1 MFKRVIT
8 ALLIMSLTIIMLS
21 GCAKSEVGNISLK
34 TGETGFYLQKDGTV
48 EYEIYEDF
56 GEGYYDKKELKNKI
70 KDEIDA
76 FNAGG
81 SSKSLHSAKLQYFGV
96 SDKKVK
102 VIIKF
107 ATATDFMNYL
117 IECNEEESSTTYIGK
132 ISGAIAAG
140 IPFKGEFTE
149 ISINEPTGA
158 VAKGKEI
165 REMDLNVIAIKEKMK
180 VQLDAPV
187 KYISDN
193 CTIKDGI
200 VSINDSEQTIIV
212 FE

>member
-1 MFKRVIT
+1 MT
-8 ALLIMSLTIIMLS
+8 MAMLS
-21 GCAKSEVGNISLK
+21 GCAKKEVGNISLK
-34 TGETGFYLQKDGTV
+34 AGETGFYLQKDGTV
-48 EYEIYEDF
+48 EYEIYEKFD
-56 GEGYYDKKELKNKI
+56 ESYYDKKELKNKI
-70 KDEIDA
+70 KEELDS

-81 SSKSLHSAKLQYFGV
+81 SSKSLESAKLEYFGV
-96 SDKKVK
+96 EDKNVK

-107 ATATDFMNYL
+107 SSASDFMNYL
-117 IECNEEESSTTYIGK
+117 IDCNEEENATTYIGK
-132 ISGAIAAG
+132 ISDAVAAG

-158 VAKGKEI
+158 VAKGKDL

-180 VQLDAPV
+180 VQLDSSI

-200 VSINDSEQTIIV
+200 VNISDSEQTIIV
-212 FE
+212 YE